1 MGERVQP
8 RECMVES
15 CSYYLYFAQNQNELP
30 RQLILRQALSRVGY
44 NTDLNIYF
52 MVAYV
57 IPIAVAS
64 ILIKYGFILLKIFQ
78 SFSTAVS

>member
-1 MGERVQP
+1 
-8 RECMVES
+8 MVKG
-15 CSYYLYFAQNQNELP
+15 CSHYLYFAKNQIELT
-30 RQLILRQALSRVGY
+30 RQLILRQALSRARY
-44 NTDLNIYF
+44 STDLNIYF
-52 MVAYV
+52 MMAYI